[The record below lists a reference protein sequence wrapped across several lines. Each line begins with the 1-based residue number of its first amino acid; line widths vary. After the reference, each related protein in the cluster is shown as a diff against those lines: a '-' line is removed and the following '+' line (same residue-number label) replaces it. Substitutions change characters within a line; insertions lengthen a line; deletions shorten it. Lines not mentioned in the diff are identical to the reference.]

1 MKLLQ
6 EIETFVFDMDG
17 TLIER
22 MSYEQLLDN
31 VSRTIEVSFEH
42 LFARYQAT
50 WLGFEEAQRWHQ
62 SLAKPHQLASLQTVY
77 DDFYAHLMNPR
88 IIEGV
93 NDILARIQYA
103 GKRLICWTGGDEEK
117 QKRVL
122 HISGLAPYFD
132 DVLVTSLKNTQIV
145 AQQLLPIM
153 STGPFAMIG
162 DSYTR
167 DIASVIGYAQIAFWI
182 MESDANRFLQSP
194 ISLDP
199 GVIAIKR
206 IRDLSDYL

>member
-1 MKLLQ
+1 MKLLE

-31 VSRTIEVSFEH
+31 VSRAIEVPFEH

-50 WLGFEEAQRWHQ
+50 WLGFEEAQKWHQ
-62 SLAKPHQLASLQTVY
+62 RLAKPHQLVSLQIVY
-77 DDFYAHLMNPR
+77 DDFYARLMNPR
-88 IIEGV
+88 IIEGA
-93 NDILARIQYA
+93 NDILARIRRA

-117 QKRVL
+117 QKHVL
-122 HISGLAPYFD
+122 HISGLTPYFD

-145 AQQLLPIM
+145 ARQLLPI
-153 STGPFAMIG
+153 TGTRPFAMIG

-167 DIASVIGYAQIAFWI
+167 DIMSVLEYARIAFWI
-182 MESDANRFLQSP
+182 TNSDANRFLQP
-194 ISLDP
+194 PTDLDP
-199 GVIAIKR
+199 KVIAIGKINR
-206 IRDLSDYL
+206 LSDYL